1 MTRLS
6 CSLLGNPT
14 ILVNQAEI
22 TPSYAKIAALLY
34 YLILKGEASREEVA
48 TLLWGDKN
56 SEKARKNLRNTI
68 YQTNRELGIE
78 TIISPNRSM
87 LAINPDIDISC
98 DVQTFLADPVHQLP
112 LFKGEFLENF
122 YIKNCQEF
130 DFWTEKIKSQL
141 EKTYLTA
148 CQQLLEKQE
157 RLSDLEGAEHLILRM
172 ISLDEFNE
180 EHYLSLMKLYL
191 EEGQIRKIIEIYHR
205 LAQLLDKELGIG
217 PSESI
222 KHLYYQVVKDHSD
235 RKDSQLA
242 PKTDYFFGRI
252 EEIHALEHFLSSV
265 LETGSRAF
273 FLHGEVGSGKRSL
286 VRQVL
291 SNQDQRFSI
300 IHINCLPDDHCK
312 PYSIWRKISHSYQ
325 WIFQEKLD
333 TRVSLEETSKSEYL
347 IACLEKACQ
356 KQAILFLIEDAHWI
370 DKKSLQV
377 VLDCIHALSHAPV
390 AFLLTRNLR
399 QNKDLD
405 YLEHYLS
412 NRQLAEGLE
421 LKNLSLSDSQDFL
434 KELSQQDVLSNLE
447 QIYYFSQGNL
457 FLLDQYA
464 QQIREGREFYPLTA
478 AIRSKMALQVH
489 ALDTKE
495 EELLNY
501 LSTCSAGSDVSLL
514 ADLMGLSHHEM
525 ATLVDQLTSK
535 SLILQREV
543 EDRLEVQFRQ
553 AVLGEFLY
561 DQLPLSKRRIL
572 HEQIAFHLIQKLQ
585 LQPSNSS
592 LLLKISRHFTAAK
605 QPLMALEYRLHH
617 LNLAIKSHYDLFPLS
632 SSKAQL
638 SGETDKDN
646 GVWIQEQF
654 TQVRESMTQLEQLY
668 GDQRQFQLLQV
679 RFEFYEGRYYIRIG
693 NYQKGVGSIR
703 NVIARAHSLHEQDY
717 LLKGYRQFIHYCIQ
731 IENITDLGYYAELGL
746 ETAIEANNHEAIGMF
761 LRFKGLFNLMLGDEE
776 NASRLLYEAIDCF
789 SLTVSMRKKYA
800 LQIAAA
806 LDYLA
811 EMAQIRRDFLTAIHL
826 QKDAIE
832 LIKDQAPQSST
843 LGFYIGLGTSYYHL
857 QDFAKAHSIFQ
868 AAMQEV
874 NQQIYPWKEVQL
886 KLYLALL
893 GCQKQDYTGV
903 HDLLDRKE
911 TLISRYSNPRDKGM
925 IYYLM
930 AKLKKE
936 MKDNPSLKEE
946 FTHKLE
952 KDFSHYYHI
961 AKQFL
966 NPYRDRLLLE
976 DLEEF
981 LKVNTQNS

>member
-1 MTRLS
+1 MASLS

-14 ILVNQAEI
+14 ILVSQAEI
-22 TPSYAKIAALLY
+22 TPSYAKISALLY

-78 TIISPNRSM
+78 AIISPNRSM
-87 LAINPDIDISC
+87 LAMNPDIDISC
-98 DVQTFLADPVHQLP
+98 DVQLFLSDPLHQLH
-112 LFKGEFLENF
+112 LFKGKFLENF

-130 DFWTEKIKSQL
+130 DFWIDKIKSQL

-157 RLSDLEGAEHLILRM
+157 RLSDLEGAENLILRM
-172 ISLDEFNE
+172 ISMDEFNE
-180 EHYLSLMKLYL
+180 DHYLSLMKLYL
-191 EEGQIRKIIEIYHR
+191 EEGQTRKIIETYHR
-205 LAQLLDKELGIG
+205 LAQLLDRELGIG
-217 PSESI
+217 PGEAI
-222 KHLYYQVVKDHSD
+222 KNLYYQVVRDHTEKKDT
-235 RKDSQLA
+235 QLA
-242 PKTDYFFGRI
+242 PKTDYFYGRI
-252 EEIHALEHFLSSV
+252 EEIHALEHFLASV

-273 FLHGEVGSGKRSL
+273 FLHGDVGSGKRIL

-291 SNQDQRFSI
+291 ANQGQRFSI
-300 IHINCLPDDHCK
+300 LQINCLPEDLYK
-312 PYSIWRKISHSYQ
+312 PYSIWRKLSHSYQ
-325 WIFQEKLD
+325 WLFQEKLD
-333 TRVSLEETSKSEYL
+333 TRMSLEETRNREDL
-347 IACLEKACQ
+347 IDGLEKTCQ
-356 KQAILFLIEDAHWI
+356 KQAILFLIEDAHWM
-370 DKKSLQV
+370 DKESLQI
-377 VLDCIHALSHAPV
+377 VLDCIYALSRAPL
-390 AFLLTRNLR
+390 AFLFTRNLR
-399 QNKDLD
+399 QNKGMD

-412 NRQLAEGLE
+412 NRQFAERLE
-421 LKNLSLSDSQDFL
+421 LKNLSFSESQNFL
-434 KELSQQDVLSNLE
+434 QEVSQQAAIPHID
-447 QIYYFSQGNL
+447 QIYHYSQGNL

-464 QQIREGREFYPLTA
+464 QQIREGREFHPLTA

-489 ALDTKE
+489 ALEPKE

-501 LSTCSAGSDVSLL
+501 LSTCSAGSDVGLL

-525 ATLVDQLTSK
+525 ATLVDQLTNK
-535 SLILQREV
+535 SLILQKEV
-543 EDRLEVQFRQ
+543 DDRLEVQFRQ

-585 LQPSNSS
+585 LQPNNSS

-632 SSKAQL
+632 SSNGQL
-638 SGETDKDN
+638 SGGKEEEN
-646 GVWIQEQF
+646 VLWIQEQLAE
-654 TQVRESMTQLEQLY
+654 VRETMAHLEKLY

-693 NYQKGVGSIR
+693 NYQKGVSSIR
-703 NVIARAHSLHEQDY
+703 KVIARAHSLHEQDY

-731 IENITDLGYYAELGL
+731 IENINDLGYYAELGL
-746 ETAIEANNHEAIGMF
+746 ETAIEANDHQAIGMF

-776 NASRLLYEAIDCF
+776 KASRLLYEAIDCF
-789 SLTVSMRKKYA
+789 SLTASMRKKYA
-800 LQIAAA
+800 IQIAAA

-832 LIKDQAPQSST
+832 LVQDQAPQSST

-857 QDFAKAHSIFQ
+857 QDFPEAHSIFQ

-893 GCQKQDYTGV
+893 GCQKHDYAMA

-911 TLISRYSNPRDKGM
+911 ALISRYSNPRDKGM

-930 AKLKKE
+930 AKLKNE
-936 MKDNPSLKEE
+936 MNDNPSLKEE
-946 FTHKLE
+946 FAHKLD
-952 KDFSHYYHI
+952 KDFNHYYHI

-976 DLEEF
+976 DLENF
-981 LKVNTQNS
+981 MKATK

>member
-6 CSLLGNPT
+6 CSLLGTPIISVDQT
-14 ILVNQAEI
+14 EV
-22 TPSYAKIAALLY
+22 TPSYAKIGALLY
-34 YLILKGEASREEVA
+34 YLILRGEASREELA
-48 TLLWGDKN
+48 TLLWGNKN
-56 SEKARKNLRNTI
+56 PEKARKNLRNTI

-78 TIISPNRSM
+78 AIISPNRSM
-87 LAINPDIDISC
+87 LTMNPDIDISC
-98 DVQTFLADPVHQLP
+98 DVQLFLSDPLRHLH
-112 LFKGEFLENF
+112 LFKGKFLKNF
-122 YIKNCQEF
+122 YIKNCPEF
-130 DFWTEKIKSQL
+130 DLWTEKIRSRL
-141 EKTYLTA
+141 EKTYLQA
-148 CQQLLEKQE
+148 CQQLLDKQE
-157 RLSDLEGAEHLILRM
+157 HLSDLEGAENLILRM
-172 ISLDEFNE
+172 INMDEFNE
-180 EHYLSLMKLYL
+180 DHYLSLMKLYL
-191 EEGQIRKIIEIYHR
+191 EEGHRGKIIETYHR
-205 LAQLLDKELGIG
+205 LAQLLDRELGIG
-217 PSESI
+217 PSEPVKQI
-222 KHLYYQVVKDHSD
+222 YYQVVKNHSYA
-235 RKDSQLA
+235 KDPQLA

-252 EEIHALEHFLSSV
+252 DEIHTLEHYLASV
-265 LETGSRAF
+265 LENGSRAF
-273 FLHGEVGSGKRSL
+273 FLHGDVGTGKRTL

-291 SNQDQRFSI
+291 ANQDQRFFI
-300 IHINCLPDDHCK
+300 LHINCLPDDLYQ
-312 PYSIWRKISHSYQ
+312 PFSIWRRIFYTYR
-325 WIFQEKLD
+325 WIFPDRLD
-333 TRVSLEETSKSEYL
+333 TRSSLEQTRYSEY
-347 IACLEKACQ
+347 IIDCLDKASQ
-356 KQAILFLIEDAHWI
+356 KQAILFVIEDAHWM
-370 DKKSLQV
+370 DKDSLQV
-377 VLDCIHALSHAPV
+377 VLDCIHALSHAPL

-412 NRQLAEGLE
+412 NRQLAERLE
-421 LKNLSLSDSQDFL
+421 LKSLSFSESQNFL
-434 KELSQQDVLSNLE
+434 QEVSQQVALSDID
-447 QIYYFSQGNL
+447 QIYHYSQGNL

-464 QQIREGREFYPLTA
+464 QQIREGHAFHPLTA

-489 ALDTKE
+489 ALEPKE

-501 LSTCSAGSDVSLL
+501 LSTCSCGSDVSLL

-525 ATLVDQLTSK
+525 ATLVDQLTNK
-535 SLILQREV
+535 SLILQKEV

-553 AVLGEFLY
+553 TVLGEFLY

-585 LQPSNSS
+585 LQPNNSS

-632 SSKAQL
+632 SSNGQL
-638 SGETDKDN
+638 SRGKEEEN
-646 GVWIQEQF
+646 ALWIQEQLAE
-654 TQVRESMTQLEQLY
+654 VRETMAHLEKLY

-693 NYQKGVGSIR
+693 DYQKGVGSIR
-703 NVIARAHSLHEQDY
+703 NVIARAHALHDQDY

-776 NASRLLYEAIDCF
+776 KASRLLYEAIDCF
-789 SLTVSMRKKYA
+789 SLTSSMRKKYA
-800 LQIAAA
+800 IQIAAA

-826 QKDAIE
+826 QKDALE
-832 LIKDQAPQSST
+832 LVQNQAPQSST

-857 QDFAKAHSIFQ
+857 QDFNQAHSIFQ

-893 GCQKQDYTGV
+893 GCQKHDYTGV

-911 TLISRYSNPRDKGM
+911 ALISLYSNPRDKGM

-930 AKLKKE
+930 AKLKNE
-936 MKDNPSLKEE
+936 MNDNPSLKEE
-946 FTHKLE
+946 FTHKLD

-976 DLEEF
+976 DLENF
-981 LKVNTQNS
+981 MKATK

>member
-1 MTRLS
+1 MASLS

-22 TPSYAKIAALLY
+22 TPSYAKISALLY

-78 TIISPNRSM
+78 AIISPNRSM
-87 LAINPDIDISC
+87 LAMNPDIDISC
-98 DVQTFLADPVHQLP
+98 DVQLFLSDPLHQLH
-112 LFKGEFLENF
+112 LFKGKFLENF

-130 DFWTEKIKSQL
+130 DFWIDKIKSQL

-148 CQQLLEKQE
+148 CQQLLDKQE
-157 RLSDLEGAEHLILRM
+157 HLSDLEGAENLILRM
-172 ISLDEFNE
+172 ISMDEFNE
-180 EHYLSLMKLYL
+180 DHYLSLMKLYL
-191 EEGQIRKIIEIYHR
+191 EEGQTRKIIETYHR
-205 LAQLLDKELGIG
+205 LAQLLDRELGIG
-217 PSESI
+217 PGEAI
-222 KHLYYQVVKDHSD
+222 KNLYYQVVRDHTEKKDT
-235 RKDSQLA
+235 QLA
-242 PKTDYFFGRI
+242 PKTDYFYGRI
-252 EEIHALEHFLSSV
+252 EEIHALEHFLASV

-273 FLHGEVGSGKRSL
+273 FLHGDVGSGKRSL

-291 SNQDQRFSI
+291 ANQGQRFSI
-300 IHINCLPDDHCK
+300 LQINCLPEDLYK
-312 PYSIWRKISHSYQ
+312 PYSIWRKLSHSCQ
-325 WIFQEKLD
+325 WLFQEKLD
-333 TRVSLEETSKSEYL
+333 TRMSLEETRNREDL
-347 IACLEKACQ
+347 IDGLEKTCQ
-356 KQAILFLIEDAHWI
+356 KQAILFLIEDAHWM
-370 DKKSLQV
+370 DKESLQI
-377 VLDCIHALSHAPV
+377 VLDCTHALSRAPL

-412 NRQLAEGLE
+412 NRQLAERLE
-421 LKNLSLSDSQDFL
+421 LKNLSFSQSQNFLREVSQQTALSDID
-434 KELSQQDVLSNLE
+434 
-447 QIYYFSQGNL
+447 QIYHYSQGNL

-464 QQIREGREFYPLTA
+464 QQIREGREFHPLTA

-489 ALDTKE
+489 ALNTKE
-495 EELLNY
+495 EEFLNY
-501 LSTCSAGSDVSLL
+501 LSTCSAGSDVGLL
-514 ADLMGLSHHEM
+514 ADLMGLNHHEM
-525 ATLVDQLTSK
+525 AVLVDQLTSK
-535 SLILQREV
+535 SLILQKEV
-543 EDRLEVQFRQ
+543 DDRLEVQFRQ

-585 LQPSNSS
+585 LQPNNSK
-592 LLLKISRHFTAAK
+592 LLLKIARHFTAAK
-605 QPLMALEYRLHH
+605 QPLMALEYRLQH
-617 LNLAIKSHYDLFPLS
+617 LNLAIKSHYDLFPLG
-632 SSKAQL
+632 SSKDQL
-638 SGETDKDN
+638 SGGKEEEN
-646 GVWIQEQF
+646 VLWIQEQLAE
-654 TQVRESMTQLEQLY
+654 VRENMTHLEKLY

-679 RFEFYEGRYYIRIG
+679 RFEFYEGRYHIRTG

-703 NVIARAHSLHEQDY
+703 KVIARAHALHEQDY

-731 IENITDLGYYAELGL
+731 IENISDLGYYAELGL
-746 ETAIEANNHEAIGMF
+746 ETAIEANDHQAIGMF

-776 NASRLLYEAIDCF
+776 KASRLLYEAIDCF
-789 SLTVSMRKKYA
+789 SLTASMRKKYA
-800 LQIAAA
+800 IQIAAA

-832 LIKDQAPQSST
+832 LVQDQAPQSST

-857 QDFAKAHSIFQ
+857 QDFAEAHSIFQ

-893 GCQKQDYTGV
+893 GCQKQDYTMA
-903 HDLLDRKE
+903 HDLLGSKE
-911 TLISRYSNPRDKGM
+911 ALISRYSNPRDKGM

-930 AKLKKE
+930 AKLKNE
-936 MKDNPSLKEE
+936 LRDNPLLEATFAQKLDEE
-946 FTHKLE
+946 
-952 KDFSHYYHI
+952 FSHYYHI

-976 DLEEF
+976 DLENF
-981 LKVNTQNS
+981 MKATK

>member
-1 MTRLS
+1 MASLS

-22 TPSYAKIAALLY
+22 TPSYAKISALLY
-34 YLILKGEASREEVA
+34 YLVLRGEASREELA
-48 TLLWGDKN
+48 TLLWGNKN
-56 SEKARKNLRNTI
+56 PEKARKNLRNTI
-68 YQTNRELGIE
+68 YQTNKELGIE
-78 TIISPNRSM
+78 AIISPNRSM
-87 LAINPDIDISC
+87 LVMNPDIDTSC
-98 DVQTFLADPVHQLP
+98 DVQLFLSDPVHQLH

-130 DFWTEKIKSQL
+130 DFWIEKIKFQL
-141 EKTYLTA
+141 EQTYLTA
-148 CQQLLEKQE
+148 CQQLLDKQE
-157 RLSDLEGAEHLILRM
+157 HLSDLEGAENLILRM
-172 ISLDEFNE
+172 ISMDEFNE

-191 EEGQIRKIIEIYHR
+191 EEGQTRKIIETYHR
-205 LAQLLDKELGIG
+205 LAQLLDRELGIG
-217 PSESI
+217 PGEAI
-222 KHLYYQVVKDHSD
+222 KNLYYQVVRDHTEKKDTL
-235 RKDSQLA
+235 LA
-242 PKTDYFFGRI
+242 PKTDYFYGRI
-252 EEIHALEHFLSSV
+252 EEIHALEHFLASV

-291 SNQDQRFSI
+291 ANQGQRFSI
-300 IHINCLPDDHCK
+300 LQINCLPEDLYK
-312 PYSIWRKISHSYQ
+312 PYSIWRKLSHSYQ
-325 WIFQEKLD
+325 CLFQEKLD
-333 TRVSLEETSKSEYL
+333 TRMSLEGTRNREDL
-347 IACLEKACQ
+347 IDGLEKTCQ
-356 KQAILFLIEDAHWI
+356 EQAILFLIEDAHWM
-370 DKKSLQV
+370 DKESLQI
-377 VLDCIHALSHAPV
+377 VLDCIHALSRAPL

-399 QNKDLD
+399 QNKGMD

-412 NRQLAEGLE
+412 NRQLAERLE
-421 LKNLSLSDSQDFL
+421 LKNLSFSQSQNFL
-434 KELSQQDVLSNLE
+434 QEVSQQAAISDID
-447 QIYYFSQGNL
+447 QIYHYSQGNL

-464 QQIREGREFYPLTA
+464 QQIREGREFHPLTA

-525 ATLVDQLTSK
+525 ATLVDQLTNK
-535 SLILQREV
+535 SLILQKEV
-543 EDRLEVQFRQ
+543 DDRLEVQFRQ

-585 LQPSNSS
+585 LQPNNSI
-592 LLLKISRHFTAAK
+592 LLLKIARHFTAAK

-632 SSKAQL
+632 SSNGQL
-638 SGETDKDN
+638 SGGKEEEN
-646 GVWIQEQF
+646 VLWIQEQLAE
-654 TQVRESMTQLEQLY
+654 VRETMSHLEKLY

-693 NYQKGVGSIR
+693 NYQKGVSSIR
-703 NVIARAHSLHEQDY
+703 KVIARAHSLHEQDY

-731 IENITDLGYYAELGL
+731 IENINDLGYYAELGL
-746 ETAIEANNHEAIGMF
+746 ETAIEANDHQAIGMF

-776 NASRLLYEAIDCF
+776 KASRLLYEAIDCF
-789 SLTVSMRKKYA
+789 SLTASMRKKYA
-800 LQIAAA
+800 IQIAAA

-832 LIKDQAPQSST
+832 LVQDQAPQSST

-857 QDFAKAHSIFQ
+857 QDFAEAHSIFQ

-893 GCQKQDYTGV
+893 GCQKKDYTMA
-903 HDLLDRKE
+903 HDLLGSKE
-911 TLISRYSNPRDKGM
+911 ALISRYSNPRDKGM

-936 MKDNPSLKEE
+936 MNDNQTLKDE
-946 FTHKLE
+946 FSHKLD

-976 DLEEF
+976 DLENF
-981 LKVNTQNS
+981 MKATK

>member
-1 MTRLS
+1 MARLS
-6 CSLLGNPT
+6 CSLFGTPT
-14 ILVNQAEI
+14 ISVNQTEV
-22 TPSYAKIAALLY
+22 TPSYAKISALLY
-34 YLILKGEASREEVA
+34 YLILRGEASREELA
-48 TLLWGDKN
+48 TLLWGNKN
-56 SEKARKNLRNTI
+56 PEKARKNLRNTI

-78 TIISPNRSM
+78 AIISPNRSM
-87 LAINPDIDISC
+87 LAMNPDIDTSC
-98 DVQTFLADPVHQLP
+98 DVQLFLSDPVHQLH

-130 DFWTEKIKSQL
+130 DFWIEKIKSQL

-157 RLSDLEGAEHLILRM
+157 RLSDLEGAENLILRM
-172 ISLDEFNE
+172 ISMDEFNE

-191 EEGQIRKIIEIYHR
+191 EEGQTRKIIETYHR
-205 LAQLLDKELGIG
+205 LAQLLDRELGIG
-217 PSESI
+217 PGEAI
-222 KHLYYQVVKDHSD
+222 KNLYYQVIRDHTEKKDT
-235 RKDSQLA
+235 QLA
-242 PKTDYFFGRI
+242 PKTDYFYGRI
-252 EEIHALEHFLSSV
+252 EEIHALEHFLASV

-273 FLHGEVGSGKRSL
+273 FLHGDVGSGKRSL

-291 SNQDQRFSI
+291 ANQGQRFSI
-300 IHINCLPDDHCK
+300 LQINCLPEDLYK
-312 PYSIWRKISHSYQ
+312 PYSIWRKLSHSYQ
-325 WIFQEKLD
+325 WLFQEKLD
-333 TRVSLEETSKSEYL
+333 TRMSLEETRNREDL
-347 IACLEKACQ
+347 IDVLEKTCQ
-356 KQAILFLIEDAHWI
+356 KQAILFLIEDAHWM
-370 DKKSLQV
+370 DKESLQI
-377 VLDCIHALSHAPV
+377 VLDCIHALSRSPL
-390 AFLLTRNLR
+390 AFLFTRNLR
-399 QNKDLD
+399 QNKEMD

-421 LKNLSLSDSQDFL
+421 LKNLSFSQSQNFL
-434 KELSQQDVLSNLE
+434 QEVSQQATIPDID
-447 QIYYFSQGNL
+447 QIYHYSQGNL

-464 QQIREGREFYPLTA
+464 QQIREGREFHPLTT

-525 ATLVDQLTSK
+525 ATLVDQLTNK
-535 SLILQREV
+535 SLILQKEV
-543 EDRLEVQFRQ
+543 DDRLEVQFRQ
-553 AVLGEFLY
+553 TVLGEFLY

-572 HEQIAFHLIQKLQ
+572 HEQIAFHLIKKLQ
-585 LQPSNSS
+585 LQPNNSV
-592 LLLKISRHFTAAK
+592 LLLKIARHFTAAK
-605 QPLMALEYRLHH
+605 QPLIALEYRLHH

-632 SSKAQL
+632 SSNGQL
-638 SGETDKDN
+638 SGGKEEEN
-646 GVWIQEQF
+646 VLWIQEQLAE
-654 TQVRESMTQLEQLY
+654 VRETMAHLEKLY

-693 NYQKGVGSIR
+693 NYQKGVSSIR
-703 NVIARAHSLHEQDY
+703 NVIARAHALHDQDY

-731 IENITDLGYYAELGL
+731 IENKTDLGYYAELGL
-746 ETAIEANNHEAIGMF
+746 ETAIEANDHQAIGMF

-776 NASRLLYEAIDCF
+776 KASRLLYEAIDCF
-789 SLTVSMRKKYA
+789 SLTASMRKKYA
-800 LQIAAA
+800 IQIAAA

-832 LIKDQAPQSST
+832 LVQDQAPQSST

-857 QDFAKAHSIFQ
+857 QDFDQAHSIFQ

-893 GCQKQDYTGV
+893 GCQKQDYTMA

-911 TLISRYSNPRDKGM
+911 ALISRYSNPRDKGM

-936 MKDNPSLKEE
+936 MNDNQTLKDE
-946 FTHKLE
+946 FSHKLD
-952 KDFSHYYHI
+952 KDFNHYYHI

-976 DLEEF
+976 DLENF
-981 LKVNTQNS
+981 MKVTK

>member
-1 MTRLS
+1 MTSLS
-6 CSLLGNPT
+6 CLLFGTPT

-22 TPSYAKIAALLY
+22 TPSYAKISALIY
-34 YLILKGEASREEVA
+34 YLMLKGEASREEVA

-68 YQTNRELGIE
+68 YQTNRELGCEAIV
-78 TIISPNRSM
+78 SPSRSM
-87 LAINPDIDISC
+87 LAINPHIAIAC
-98 DVQTFLADPVHQLP
+98 DVQLFLSDPIHQLH

-130 DFWTEKIKSQL
+130 DFWIEKIKSQL

-157 RLSDLEGAEHLILRM
+157 RLSDLEEAEHLILRM
-172 ISLDEFNE
+172 ISMDEFNE

-191 EEGQIRKIIEIYHR
+191 EEGQTRKIIETYHR

-217 PSESI
+217 PGELI
-222 KHLYYQVVKDHSD
+222 KKLYYQVVRDYAEK
-235 RKDSQLA
+235 KDSQLA

-252 EEIHALEHFLSSV
+252 EEIHAIEHFLAAV

-291 SNQDQRFSI
+291 ANQDQRFSI
-300 IHINCLPDDHCK
+300 IHINCLPENLYK
-312 PYSIWRKISHSYQ
+312 PYSIWRKISRNYQ
-325 WIFQEKLD
+325 WIFQETLN
-333 TRVSLEETSKSEYL
+333 TRLSLEETRNREDL
-347 IACLEKACQ
+347 IDGLEKTCQ
-356 KQAILFLIEDAHWI
+356 KRALLFLIEDAHWM
-370 DKKSLQV
+370 DKESLQV
-377 VLDCIHALSHAPV
+377 VLDCIHALSRAPL
-390 AFLLTRNLR
+390 AFLFTRNLR
-399 QNKDLD
+399 QNKEVD
-405 YLEHYLS
+405 YLEHYLY
-412 NRQLAEGLE
+412 NHQLAEGLE
-421 LKNLSLSDSQDFL
+421 LKNLSLADSQDFL
-434 KELSQQDVLSNLE
+434 KELSQQDALSNLE
-447 QIYYFSQGNL
+447 QIYHFSQGNL

-464 QQIREGREFYPLTA
+464 QQIREGREFHPLTA

-495 EELLNY
+495 EEFLNY

-525 ATLVDQLTSK
+525 AVLVDQLTSK
-535 SLILQREV
+535 SLILQKEV
-543 EDRLEVQFRQ
+543 DDRLEVQFRQ

-585 LQPSNSS
+585 LQPNNSV
-592 LLLKISRHFTAAK
+592 LLLKIARHFTAAK
-605 QPLMALEYRLHH
+605 QPLMALEYRLQH
-617 LNLAIKSHYDLFPLS
+617 LNLAIKSHYDLFPLG
-632 SSKAQL
+632 SSKDQL
-638 SGETDKDN
+638 SGGKEEEN
-646 GVWIQEQF
+646 VLWIQEQLAE
-654 TQVRESMTQLEQLY
+654 VRETMAHLEKLY

-693 NYQKGVGSIR
+693 NYQKGVSSIR
-703 NVIARAHSLHEQDY
+703 KVIARAHALHEQDY

-731 IENITDLGYYAELGL
+731 IENISDLGYYAELGL
-746 ETAIEANNHEAIGMF
+746 ETAIEANDHQAIGMF

-776 NASRLLYEAIDCF
+776 KASRLLYEAIDCF
-789 SLTVSMRKKYA
+789 SLTASMRKKYA
-800 LQIAAA
+800 IQIAAA

-832 LIKDQAPQSST
+832 LMQDQAPQSST

-857 QDFAKAHSIFQ
+857 QDFDQAYSIFQ
-868 AAMQEV
+868 ASIQEV

-911 TLISRYSNPRDKGM
+911 ALISRYSNPRDKGM

-930 AKLKKE
+930 AKLKNE
-936 MKDNPSLKEE
+936 MRDNPLLEAT
-946 FTHKLE
+946 FAQKLDE
-952 KDFSHYYHI
+952 DLSHYYHI

-976 DLEEF
+976 DLENFMKE
-981 LKVNTQNS
+981 N

>member
-1 MTRLS
+1 MARLS
-6 CSLLGNPT
+6 CSLLGTPT
-14 ILVNQAEI
+14 ISVNQTEV
-22 TPSYAKIAALLY
+22 TPSYAKISALLY
-34 YLILKGEASREEVA
+34 YLILRGEASREEVA

-78 TIISPNRSM
+78 AIISPNRSM
-87 LAINPDIDISC
+87 LAMNPDIDTSC
-98 DVQTFLADPVHQLP
+98 DVQLFLSDPVHQLH

-130 DFWTEKIKSQL
+130 DFWIEKIKSQL

-148 CQQLLEKQE
+148 CQQLLDKQE
-157 RLSDLEGAEHLILRM
+157 HLSDLEGAENLILRM
-172 ISLDEFNE
+172 ISMDEFNE
-180 EHYLSLMKLYL
+180 DHYLSLMKLYL
-191 EEGQIRKIIEIYHR
+191 EEGQTRKIIETYHR
-205 LAQLLDKELGIG
+205 LAQLLDRELGIG
-217 PSESI
+217 PGEAI
-222 KHLYYQVVKDHSD
+222 KKLYYQVVRDHTEKKDT
-235 RKDSQLA
+235 QLA
-242 PKTDYFFGRI
+242 PKTDYFYGRI
-252 EEIHALEHFLSSV
+252 EEIHALEHFLASV

-273 FLHGEVGSGKRSL
+273 FLHGDVGSGKRSL

-291 SNQDQRFSI
+291 ANQGQRFSI
-300 IHINCLPDDHCK
+300 LQINCLPEDLYK
-312 PYSIWRKISHSYQ
+312 PYSIWRKISRSYQ
-325 WIFQEKLD
+325 WIFPDRLD
-333 TRVSLEETSKSEYL
+333 TMASLDQARYSDY
-347 IACLEKACQ
+347 IIDCLDKASQ
-356 KQAILFLIEDAHWI
+356 KQAILFLIEDAHWM
-370 DKKSLQV
+370 DKDSLQV
-377 VLDCIHALSHAPV
+377 VLDCTHALSRAPL

-412 NRQLAEGLE
+412 NRQLAERLE
-421 LKNLSLSDSQDFL
+421 LKNLSFSQSQNFL
-434 KELSQQDVLSNLE
+434 QEVSQQAAISDID
-447 QIYYFSQGNL
+447 QIYHYSQGNL

-464 QQIREGREFYPLTA
+464 QQIKEGREFHPLTA

-501 LSTCSAGSDVSLL
+501 LSTCNAGSDVGLL

-525 ATLVDQLTSK
+525 ATLVDQLTNK
-535 SLILQREV
+535 SLILQKEV
-543 EDRLEVQFRQ
+543 DDRLEVQFRQ

-585 LQPSNSS
+585 LQPNNSV
-592 LLLKISRHFTAAK
+592 LLLKIARHFTAAK

-632 SSKAQL
+632 SSNGQL
-638 SGETDKDN
+638 SGGKEEEN
-646 GVWIQEQF
+646 VLWIQEQLAE
-654 TQVRESMTQLEQLY
+654 VRETMAHLEKLY

-693 NYQKGVGSIR
+693 NYQKGVSSIR
-703 NVIARAHSLHEQDY
+703 NVIARAHVLHDQDY

-731 IENITDLGYYAELGL
+731 IENINDLGYYAELGL

-776 NASRLLYEAIDCF
+776 KASRLLYEAIDCF
-789 SLTVSMRKKYA
+789 SLTASMRKKYA

-832 LIKDQAPQSST
+832 LVQDQAPQSST

-857 QDFAKAHSIFQ
+857 QDFDQAHSIFQ

-893 GCQKQDYTGV
+893 GYQKHDYAMA
-903 HDLLDRKE
+903 HDLLDSKE
-911 TLISRYSNPRDKGM
+911 VLVARYSNPRDKGM

-936 MKDNPSLKEE
+936 MNDNPSLKEE
-946 FTHKLE
+946 FTHKLDN
-952 KDFSHYYHI
+952 DFNHYYHI

-976 DLEEF
+976 DLENF
-981 LKVNTQNS
+981 MKATK

>member
-6 CSLLGNPT
+6 CLLFGTPT

-22 TPSYAKIAALLY
+22 TPSYAKISALIY
-34 YLILKGEASREEVA
+34 YLMLKGEASREEVA

-68 YQTNRELGIE
+68 YQTNRELGCEAIV
-78 TIISPNRSM
+78 SPSRSM

-98 DVQTFLADPVHQLP
+98 DVQLFLSDPVHQLH
-112 LFKGEFLENF
+112 LFKGVFLENF

-130 DFWTEKIKSQL
+130 DFWIEKIKSQL

-157 RLSDLEGAEHLILRM
+157 HLSDLEGAEHLILRM
-172 ISLDEFNE
+172 ISMDEFNE

-191 EEGQIRKIIEIYHR
+191 EEGQTRKIIETYHR

-217 PSESI
+217 PGESI
-222 KHLYYQVVKDHSD
+222 KNLYYQVVRDHAEK
-235 RKDSQLA
+235 KDSQLA

-252 EEIHALEHFLSSV
+252 EEIHALEHFLVSV

-291 SNQDQRFSI
+291 ANQGQRFSI
-300 IHINCLPDDHCK
+300 IQINCLPEDLYK
-312 PYSIWRKISHSYQ
+312 PYSIWRKISHNYQ
-325 WIFQEKLD
+325 WIFQETLD
-333 TRVSLEETSKSEYL
+333 TRLSLEETRNREDL
-347 IACLEKACQ
+347 IDGLEKTCQ
-356 KQAILFLIEDAHWI
+356 KQALLFLIEDAHWM
-370 DKKSLQV
+370 DKESLQV
-377 VLDCIHALSHAPV
+377 VLDCIHALSRAPL
-390 AFLLTRNLR
+390 AFLFTRNLR
-399 QNKDLD
+399 QNKEMD
-405 YLEHYLS
+405 YLEHYLY
-412 NRQLAEGLE
+412 NHQLAENLC
-421 LKNLSLSDSQDFL
+421 LKNLSLADSQDFL
-434 KELSQQDVLSNLE
+434 KELSQQDALSDLE
-447 QIYYFSQGNL
+447 QIYHFSQGNL

-464 QQIREGREFYPLTA
+464 QQIREGREFHPLTA

-501 LSTCSAGSDVSLL
+501 LSTCSAGSDVGLL

-525 ATLVDQLTSK
+525 AVLVDQLTSK
-535 SLILQREV
+535 SLILQKEV
-543 EDRLEVQFRQ
+543 DDRLEVQFHQ

-585 LQPSNSS
+585 LQPNNSV
-592 LLLKISRHFTAAK
+592 LLLKIARHFTAAK
-605 QPLMALEYRLHH
+605 QPIMALEYRLQH
-617 LNLAIKSHYDLFPLS
+617 LNLAIKSHYDLFPLGS
-632 SSKAQL
+632 NNDQL
-638 SGETDKDN
+638 SGGKEEEN
-646 GVWIQEQF
+646 VLWIQEQLAE
-654 TQVRESMTQLEQLY
+654 VRENMAHLEKLY

-693 NYQKGVGSIR
+693 NYQKGVSSIR
-703 NVIARAHSLHEQDY
+703 KVIARAHALHEQEY

-731 IENITDLGYYAELGL
+731 IENISDLGYYAELGL
-746 ETAIEANNHEAIGMF
+746 ETAIEANDHQAIGMF

-776 NASRLLYEAIDCF
+776 KASRLLYEAIDCF
-789 SLTVSMRKKYA
+789 SLTASMRKKYA
-800 LQIAAA
+800 IQIAAA

-832 LIKDQAPQSST
+832 LMQDQAQQSST

-857 QDFAKAHSIFQ
+857 QDFDQAHSIFQ
-868 AAMQEV
+868 AAIQEV

-911 TLISRYSNPRDKGM
+911 ALISRYSNPRDKGM

-930 AKLKKE
+930 AKLKNE
-936 MKDNPSLKEE
+936 MRDNTLLEAT
-946 FTHKLE
+946 FAQKLDE
-952 KDFSHYYHI
+952 DLSHYYHI

-976 DLEEF
+976 DLENFMKE
-981 LKVNTQNS
+981 N

>member
-1 MTRLS
+1 MTGLS
-6 CSLLGNPT
+6 CSLFGTPT
-14 ILVNQAEI
+14 ISVNQTEV
-22 TPSYAKIAALLY
+22 TPSYTKIAALLY
-34 YLILKGEASREEVA
+34 YLILRGEASREEVA

-56 SEKARKNLRNTI
+56 PEKARKNLRNTI

-78 TIISPNRSM
+78 AIISPNRSI
-87 LAINPDIDISC
+87 LAMNPDIDISC
-98 DVQTFLADPVHQLP
+98 DVQLFLSDPLRHLH
-112 LFKGEFLENF
+112 LFKGKFLENF
-122 YIKNCQEF
+122 YIKNCPEF
-130 DFWTEKIKSQL
+130 DLWTEKIRFRL
-141 EKTYLTA
+141 EKTYLQA
-148 CQQLLEKQE
+148 CQQLLDKQE
-157 RLSDLEGAEHLILRM
+157 HLSDLEGAENLILRM
-172 ISLDEFNE
+172 INMDEFNE
-180 EHYLSLMKLYL
+180 DHYLSLMKLYL
-191 EEGQIRKIIEIYHR
+191 EVGQTRKIIETYHR
-205 LAQLLDKELGIG
+205 LAQLLDRELGIG
-217 PSESI
+217 PGEAI
-222 KHLYYQVVKDHSD
+222 KNLYYQVVRDHTEKKDT
-235 RKDSQLA
+235 QLA
-242 PKTDYFFGRI
+242 PKTDYFYGRI
-252 EEIHALEHFLSSV
+252 EEIHALEHFLASV

-291 SNQDQRFSI
+291 ANQGQRFSI
-300 IHINCLPDDHCK
+300 LQINCLPEDLYK
-312 PYSIWRKISHSYQ
+312 PYSIWRKLSYSYQ
-325 WIFQEKLD
+325 WLFQEKLD
-333 TRVSLEETSKSEYL
+333 TRMSLEETRNREDL
-347 IACLEKACQ
+347 IDGLEKTCK
-356 KQAILFLIEDAHWI
+356 KQAILFLIEDAHWM
-370 DKKSLQV
+370 DKESLQI

-390 AFLLTRNLR
+390 AFLLTKNLR
-399 QNKDLD
+399 RNKEMD

-412 NRQLAEGLE
+412 NRQLAERLE
-421 LKNLSLSDSQDFL
+421 LKNLSFSQSQNFL
-434 KELSQQDVLSNLE
+434 QEVSQQAALYDID
-447 QIYYFSQGNL
+447 QIYHYSQGNL

-464 QQIREGREFYPLTA
+464 QQIKEGHVFHPLTA

-489 ALDTKE
+489 ALEPKE

-514 ADLMGLSHHEM
+514 TDLMGLSHHEM
-525 ATLVDQLTSK
+525 VALIDQLTSK
-535 SLILQREV
+535 SLILQKEV
-543 EDRLEVQFRQ
+543 DDRLEVQFRQ

-585 LQPSNSS
+585 LQPNNSV
-592 LLLKISRHFTAAK
+592 LLLKIARHFTAAK

-632 SSKAQL
+632 SSNGQL
-638 SGETDKDN
+638 SRGKEEKN
-646 GVWIQEQF
+646 VLWIQEQLAE
-654 TQVRESMTQLEQLY
+654 VRETMAHLEKLY

-693 NYQKGVGSIR
+693 NYQKGVSSIR
-703 NVIARAHSLHEQDY
+703 NVIARAHALHNQDY

-731 IENITDLGYYAELGL
+731 IENKTDLGYYAELGL

-776 NASRLLYEAIDCF
+776 KASRLLYEAIDCF
-789 SLTVSMRKKYA
+789 SLTASMRKKYA
-800 LQIAAA
+800 IQIAAA

-832 LIKDQAPQSST
+832 LVQDQAPQSST

-857 QDFAKAHSIFQ
+857 QDFAEAHSIFQ

-893 GCQKQDYTGV
+893 GCQKHDYAMA
-903 HDLLDRKE
+903 HDLLDRKDA
-911 TLISRYSNPRDKGM
+911 LISLYSNPRDKGM

-930 AKLKKE
+930 AKLKNE
-936 MKDNPSLKEE
+936 INDNPSLKEE

-952 KDFSHYYHI
+952 NDFSHYYHI
-961 AKQFL
+961 AKQSL

-976 DLEEF
+976 DLENF
-981 LKVNTQNS
+981 MKATK

>member
-1 MTRLS
+1 MTSLS
-6 CSLLGNPT
+6 CLLFGTPT

-22 TPSYAKIAALLY
+22 TPSYAKISALIY

-78 TIISPNRSM
+78 AIISPNRSM
-87 LAINPDIDISC
+87 LAMNPDIDISC
-98 DVQTFLADPVHQLP
+98 DVQLFLSDPLHQLH
-112 LFKGEFLENF
+112 LFKGKFLENF

-130 DFWTEKIKSQL
+130 DFWIDKLKSQL

-157 RLSDLEGAEHLILRM
+157 HLSDLEGAENLILRM
-172 ISLDEFNE
+172 ISMDEFNE

-191 EEGQIRKIIEIYHR
+191 EVGQTGKIIETYHR
-205 LAQLLDKELGIG
+205 LAQLLDRELGIG
-217 PSESI
+217 PGEAI
-222 KHLYYQVVKDHSD
+222 KNLYYQVVRDHTEKKDT
-235 RKDSQLA
+235 QLA
-242 PKTDYFFGRI
+242 PKTDYFYGRI
-252 EEIHALEHFLSSV
+252 EEIHALEHFLASV

-273 FLHGEVGSGKRSL
+273 FLHGDVGSGKRSL

-291 SNQDQRFSI
+291 ANQGQRFSI
-300 IHINCLPDDHCK
+300 LQINCLPEDLYK
-312 PYSIWRKISHSYQ
+312 PYSIWRKLNHSYQ
-325 WIFQEKLD
+325 WLFQEKLD
-333 TRVSLEETSKSEYL
+333 TRMSLEETRNREDL
-347 IACLEKACQ
+347 IDGLEKTCQ
-356 KQAILFLIEDAHWI
+356 KQALLFLIEDAHWM
-370 DKKSLQV
+370 DKDSLQV
-377 VLDCIHALSHAPV
+377 VLDCIHALSRAPL
-390 AFLLTRNLR
+390 AFLFTRNLR

-421 LKNLSLSDSQDFL
+421 LKNLSFSQSQNFLQEVSQQAALSDMD
-434 KELSQQDVLSNLE
+434 
-447 QIYYFSQGNL
+447 QIYHYSQGNL

-464 QQIREGREFYPLTA
+464 QQIREGREFHPLTT

-525 ATLVDQLTSK
+525 ATLVDQLTNK
-535 SLILQREV
+535 SLILQKEV
-543 EDRLEVQFRQ
+543 DDRLEVQFRQ
-553 AVLGEFLY
+553 TVLGEFLY

-585 LQPSNSS
+585 LQPNNSS

-632 SSKAQL
+632 SSNGQL
-638 SGETDKDN
+638 SGGKEEEN
-646 GVWIQEQF
+646 VLWIQEQLAE
-654 TQVRESMTQLEQLY
+654 VRETMSHLEKLY

-693 NYQKGVGSIR
+693 NYQKGVSSIR
-703 NVIARAHSLHEQDY
+703 KVIARAHSLHEQDY

-731 IENITDLGYYAELGL
+731 IENINDLGYYAELGL
-746 ETAIEANNHEAIGMF
+746 ETAIEANDHQAIGMF

-776 NASRLLYEAIDCF
+776 KASRLLYEAIDCF
-789 SLTVSMRKKYA
+789 SLTASMRKKYA
-800 LQIAAA
+800 IQIAAA

-832 LIKDQAPQSST
+832 LMQDQAPQSST

-857 QDFAKAHSIFQ
+857 QDFDQAYSIFQ
-868 AAMQEV
+868 ASIQEA

-911 TLISRYSNPRDKGM
+911 ALISRYSNPRDKGM

-930 AKLKKE
+930 AKLKNE
-936 MKDNPSLKEE
+936 MRNNPLLEATFAQKIDKDL
-946 FTHKLE
+946 
-952 KDFSHYYHI
+952 SHYYHI

-976 DLEEF
+976 DLENFMKE
-981 LKVNTQNS
+981 N

>member
-1 MTRLS
+1 MARLS
-6 CSLLGNPT
+6 CSLLGTPT
-14 ILVNQAEI
+14 ISVNQTEV
-22 TPSYAKIAALLY
+22 TPSYAKISALLY
-34 YLILKGEASREEVA
+34 YLILRGEASREEVA

-78 TIISPNRSM
+78 AIISPNRSM
-87 LAINPDIDISC
+87 LAMNPDIDTSC
-98 DVQTFLADPVHQLP
+98 DVQLFLSDPVHQLH

-130 DFWTEKIKSQL
+130 DFWIEKIKSQL

-148 CQQLLEKQE
+148 CQQLLDKQE
-157 RLSDLEGAEHLILRM
+157 HLSDLEGAENLILRM
-172 ISLDEFNE
+172 ISMDEFNE
-180 EHYLSLMKLYL
+180 DHYLSLMKLYL
-191 EEGQIRKIIEIYHR
+191 EEGQTRKIIETYHR
-205 LAQLLDKELGIG
+205 LAQLLDRELGIG
-217 PSESI
+217 PGEAI
-222 KHLYYQVVKDHSD
+222 KKLYYQVVRDHTEKKDT
-235 RKDSQLA
+235 QLA
-242 PKTDYFFGRI
+242 PKTDYFYGRI
-252 EEIHALEHFLSSV
+252 EEIHALEHFLASV

-273 FLHGEVGSGKRSL
+273 FLHGDVGSGKRSL

-291 SNQDQRFSI
+291 ANQGQRFSI
-300 IHINCLPDDHCK
+300 LQINCLPEDLYK
-312 PYSIWRKISHSYQ
+312 PYSIWRKISRSYQ
-325 WIFQEKLD
+325 WIFPDRLD
-333 TRVSLEETSKSEYL
+333 TMASLDQARYSDY
-347 IACLEKACQ
+347 IIDCLDKASQ
-356 KQAILFLIEDAHWI
+356 KQAILFLIEDAHWM
-370 DKKSLQV
+370 DKDSLQV
-377 VLDCIHALSHAPV
+377 VLDCTHALSRAPL

-412 NRQLAEGLE
+412 NRQLAERLE
-421 LKNLSLSDSQDFL
+421 LKNLSFSQSQNFLREVSQQTALSDID
-434 KELSQQDVLSNLE
+434 
-447 QIYYFSQGNL
+447 QIYHYSQGNL

-464 QQIREGREFYPLTA
+464 QQIREGREFHPLTA
-478 AIRSKMALQVH
+478 AIRSKMALQAH

-525 ATLVDQLTSK
+525 ATLVDQLTNK
-535 SLILQREV
+535 SLILQKEV
-543 EDRLEVQFRQ
+543 DDRLEVQFRQ

-585 LQPSNSS
+585 LQPNNSV
-592 LLLKISRHFTAAK
+592 LLLKIARHFTAAK

-632 SSKAQL
+632 SSNGQL
-638 SGETDKDN
+638 SGGKEEEN
-646 GVWIQEQF
+646 VLWIQEQLAE
-654 TQVRESMTQLEQLY
+654 VRETMAHLEKLY

-693 NYQKGVGSIR
+693 NYQKGVSSIR
-703 NVIARAHSLHEQDY
+703 NVIARAHVLHDQDY

-731 IENITDLGYYAELGL
+731 IENINDLGYYAELGL

-776 NASRLLYEAIDCF
+776 KASRLLYEAIDCF
-789 SLTVSMRKKYA
+789 SLTASMRKKYA

-832 LIKDQAPQSST
+832 LVQDQAPQSST

-857 QDFAKAHSIFQ
+857 QDFDQAHSIFQ

-893 GCQKQDYTGV
+893 GYQKHDYAMA
-903 HDLLDRKE
+903 HDLLDSKE
-911 TLISRYSNPRDKGM
+911 VLVARYSNPRDKGM

-936 MKDNPSLKEE
+936 MNDNPSLKEE
-946 FTHKLE
+946 FTHKLDN
-952 KDFSHYYHI
+952 DFNHYYHI

-976 DLEEF
+976 DLENF
-981 LKVNTQNS
+981 MKATK

>member
-1 MTRLS
+1 MARLS
-6 CSLLGNPT
+6 CSLLGTPT
-14 ILVNQAEI
+14 ISVNQTEV
-22 TPSYAKIAALLY
+22 TPSYAKISALLY

-48 TLLWGDKN
+48 TLLWGNKN
-56 SEKARKNLRNTI
+56 PEKARKNLRNTI

-78 TIISPNRSM
+78 AIISPNRSM
-87 LAINPDIDISC
+87 LAMNPDIDTSC
-98 DVQTFLADPVHQLP
+98 DVQLFLSDPVHQLH

-130 DFWTEKIKSQL
+130 DFWIEKIKSQL

-157 RLSDLEGAEHLILRM
+157 RLSDLEGAENLILRM
-172 ISLDEFNE
+172 ISMDEFNE
-180 EHYLSLMKLYL
+180 DHYLSLMKLYL
-191 EEGQIRKIIEIYHR
+191 EEGQTRKIIETYYR
-205 LAQLLDKELGIG
+205 LAQLLDRELGIG
-217 PSESI
+217 PAEAI
-222 KHLYYQVVKDHSD
+222 KNLYYQVIRDHTEKKDT
-235 RKDSQLA
+235 QLA
-242 PKTDYFFGRI
+242 PKTDYFYGRI
-252 EEIHALEHFLSSV
+252 EEIHALEHFLASV

-273 FLHGEVGSGKRSL
+273 FLHGDVGSGKRSL

-291 SNQDQRFSI
+291 ANQGQRFSI
-300 IHINCLPDDHCK
+300 LQINCLPEDLYK
-312 PYSIWRKISHSYQ
+312 PYSIWRKLSHSYQ
-325 WIFQEKLD
+325 WLFQEKLD
-333 TRVSLEETSKSEYL
+333 TRMSLEETRNREDL
-347 IACLEKACQ
+347 IDVLEKTCQ
-356 KQAILFLIEDAHWI
+356 KQAILFLIEDAHWM
-370 DKKSLQV
+370 DKESLQI
-377 VLDCIHALSHAPV
+377 VLDCIHALSRSPL
-390 AFLLTRNLR
+390 AFLFTRNLR

-421 LKNLSLSDSQDFL
+421 LKNLSFSQSQNFL
-434 KELSQQDVLSNLE
+434 QEVSQQAAISDIN
-447 QIYYFSQGNL
+447 QIYHYSQGNL

-464 QQIREGREFYPLTA
+464 QQIREGREFHPLTA

-489 ALDTKE
+489 ALEPKE

-501 LSTCSAGSDVSLL
+501 LSTCSAGSAGSDVSLL

-525 ATLVDQLTSK
+525 ATLVDQLTNK
-535 SLILQREV
+535 SLILQKEV
-543 EDRLEVQFRQ
+543 DDRLEVQFRQ

-585 LQPSNSS
+585 LQPNNSS

-632 SSKAQL
+632 SSNGQL
-638 SGETDKDN
+638 RGGKEEEN
-646 GVWIQEQF
+646 VLWIQEQLAE
-654 TQVRESMTQLEQLY
+654 VRETMAHLEKLY

-693 NYQKGVGSIR
+693 NYQKGVSSIR
-703 NVIARAHSLHEQDY
+703 KVIARAHALHDQDY

-731 IENITDLGYYAELGL
+731 IENINDLGYYAELGL
-746 ETAIEANNHEAIGMF
+746 ETAIEANDHQAIGMF

-776 NASRLLYEAIDCF
+776 KASRLLYEAIDCF
-789 SLTVSMRKKYA
+789 SLTASMRKKYA
-800 LQIAAA
+800 IQIAAA

-832 LIKDQAPQSST
+832 LVQDQAPQSST

-857 QDFAKAHSIFQ
+857 QDFDQAHSIFQ

-893 GCQKQDYTGV
+893 GCQQQDYTGV

-930 AKLKKE
+930 AKLKNE
-936 MKDNPSLKEE
+936 MNDNPSLKEE
-946 FTHKLE
+946 FAHKLD
-952 KDFSHYYHI
+952 KGFNHYYHI

-976 DLEEF
+976 DLENF
-981 LKVNTQNS
+981 MKATK

>member
-1 MTRLS
+1 MASLS

-22 TPSYAKIAALLY
+22 TPSYAKISALIY
-34 YLILKGEASREEVA
+34 YLILKDEASRKELA
-48 TLLWGDKN
+48 TLLWGNKN
-56 SEKARKNLRNTI
+56 PEKARKNLRNTI

-78 TIISPNRSM
+78 AIISPNRSM
-87 LAINPDIDISC
+87 LAMNPDIDISC
-98 DVQTFLADPVHQLP
+98 DVQLFLSDPLHQLH

-130 DFWTEKIKSQL
+130 DFWIDKIKSQL

-148 CQQLLEKQE
+148 CQQLLEIQE
-157 RLSDLEGAEHLILRM
+157 HLSDLEGAENLILRM
-172 ISLDEFNE
+172 ISMDEFNE
-180 EHYLSLMKLYL
+180 DHHLSLMKLYL
-191 EEGQIRKIIEIYHR
+191 EEGQTRKIIETYHR
-205 LAQLLDKELGIG
+205 LAQLLDRELGIG
-217 PSESI
+217 PGEAI
-222 KHLYYQVVKDHSD
+222 KNLYYQVVRNHTEKKDT
-235 RKDSQLA
+235 QLA
-242 PKTDYFFGRI
+242 PKTDYFYGRI

-273 FLHGEVGSGKRSL
+273 FLHGDVGSGKRSL

-291 SNQDQRFSI
+291 ANQGQRFSI
-300 IHINCLPDDHCK
+300 LQINCLPEDLYK
-312 PYSIWRKISHSYQ
+312 PYSIWRKLSYSYQ
-325 WIFQEKLD
+325 WLFQEKLD
-333 TRVSLEETSKSEYL
+333 TRMSLEETRNREDL
-347 IACLEKACQ
+347 IDGLEKTCQ
-356 KQAILFLIEDAHWI
+356 KQAILFLIEDAHWM
-370 DKKSLQV
+370 DKESLQI
-377 VLDCIHALSHAPV
+377 VLDCIHALSRAPL
-390 AFLLTRNLR
+390 AFLFTRNLR

-412 NRQLAEGLE
+412 NRQFAERLE
-421 LKNLSLSDSQDFL
+421 LKNLSFSESQNFLQEVSQQAALSDID
-434 KELSQQDVLSNLE
+434 
-447 QIYYFSQGNL
+447 QIYHYSQGNL

-464 QQIREGREFYPLTA
+464 QQIREGREFHPLTA

-514 ADLMGLSHHEM
+514 TDLMGLSHHEM
-525 ATLVDQLTSK
+525 ATLVDQLTNK
-535 SLILQREV
+535 SLLLQKEV
-543 EDRLEVQFRQ
+543 DDRLEVQFRQ

-585 LQPSNSS
+585 LQPNNSS

-605 QPLMALEYRLHH
+605 HPLMALEYRLHH

-632 SSKAQL
+632 SSNGQL
-638 SGETDKDN
+638 SGGKEEEN
-646 GVWIQEQF
+646 VLWIQEQLAE
-654 TQVRESMTQLEQLY
+654 VRETMAHLEKLY

-693 NYQKGVGSIR
+693 NYQKGVSSIR
-703 NVIARAHSLHEQDY
+703 KVIARAHSLHDQDY

-731 IENITDLGYYAELGL
+731 IENINDLGYYAELGL
-746 ETAIEANNHEAIGMF
+746 ETAIDANNHEAIGMF

-776 NASRLLYEAIDCF
+776 KASRLLYEAIDCF
-789 SLTVSMRKKYA
+789 SLTASMRKKYA

-857 QDFAKAHSIFQ
+857 QDFAEAHSIFQ

-893 GCQKQDYTGV
+893 GCQKHDYAMA
-903 HDLLDRKE
+903 HDLLERKE
-911 TLISRYSNPRDKGM
+911 ALISRYSNPRDKGM

-936 MKDNPSLKEE
+936 MRDNPLLEAT
-946 FTHKLE
+946 FAQKLDE
-952 KDFSHYYHI
+952 DFNYYYHI

-976 DLEEF
+976 DLENF
-981 LKVNTQNS
+981 MKATK

>member
-1 MTRLS
+1 MTSLS
-6 CSLLGNPT
+6 CLLFGTPT

-22 TPSYAKIAALLY
+22 TPSYAKISALIY
-34 YLILKGEASREEVA
+34 YLMLKGEASREEVA

-68 YQTNRELGIE
+68 YQTNRELGCEAIV
-78 TIISPNRSM
+78 SPSRSM
-87 LAINPDIDISC
+87 LAINPHITISC
-98 DVQTFLADPVHQLP
+98 DVQLFLSDPVHQLH

-130 DFWTEKIKSQL
+130 DFWIENIKSQL
-141 EKTYLTA
+141 EKAYLTA

-157 RLSDLEGAEHLILRM
+157 RLSDLEEAEHLILRM
-172 ISLDEFNE
+172 ISMDEFNE

-191 EEGQIRKIIEIYHR
+191 EEGQTGKIIETYHR

-217 PSESI
+217 PGESI
-222 KHLYYQVVKDHSD
+222 KNLYYQVVRDYAEK
-235 RKDSQLA
+235 KDSQLA

-252 EEIHALEHFLSSV
+252 EEIHAIEHFLASV

-291 SNQDQRFSI
+291 ANQDQRFSI
-300 IHINCLPDDHCK
+300 IHINCLPEDLYK
-312 PYSIWRKISHSYQ
+312 PYSIWRKISHNYQ
-325 WIFQEKLD
+325 WIFQETLD
-333 TRVSLEETSKSEYL
+333 TRLSLEETRKREDL
-347 IACLEKACQ
+347 IDGLEKTCQ
-356 KQAILFLIEDAHWI
+356 KQALLFLIEDAHWM
-370 DKKSLQV
+370 DKESLQV
-377 VLDCIHALSHAPV
+377 VLDCIHALSRAPL
-390 AFLLTRNLR
+390 AFLFTRNLR
-399 QNKDLD
+399 QNKEMD
-405 YLEHYLS
+405 YLEHHLY
-412 NRQLAEGLE
+412 NHQLAENLY
-421 LKNLSLSDSQDFL
+421 LKNLSLADSQDFL
-434 KELSQQDVLSNLE
+434 KELSQQDALSNLE
-447 QIYYFSQGNL
+447 QIYHFSQGNL

-464 QQIREGREFYPLTA
+464 QQIREGCEFHPLTA

-514 ADLMGLSHHEM
+514 ANLMGLSHHEM
-525 ATLVDQLTSK
+525 AVLVDQLTSK
-535 SLILQREV
+535 SLILQKEV
-543 EDRLEVQFRQ
+543 DDRLEVQFRQ

-585 LQPSNSS
+585 LQPNNSV
-592 LLLKISRHFTAAK
+592 LLLKIARHFTAAK
-605 QPLMALEYRLHH
+605 QPLMALEYRLQH
-617 LNLAIKSHYDLFPLS
+617 LNLAIKSHYDLFPLG
-632 SSKAQL
+632 SSKDQL
-638 SGETDKDN
+638 SGGKEEEN
-646 GVWIQEQF
+646 VLWIQDQLAE
-654 TQVRESMTQLEQLY
+654 VRETMAHLEKLY

-703 NVIARAHSLHEQDY
+703 KVIARAHALHEQEY

-731 IENITDLGYYAELGL
+731 IENISDLGYYAELGL
-746 ETAIEANNHEAIGMF
+746 ETAIEANDHQAIGMF

-776 NASRLLYEAIDCF
+776 KASRLLYEAIDCF
-789 SLTVSMRKKYA
+789 SLTASMRKKYA
-800 LQIAAA
+800 IQIAAA

-832 LIKDQAPQSST
+832 LMQDQAPQSST

-857 QDFAKAHSIFQ
+857 QDFDQAYSIFQ
-868 AAMQEV
+868 ASIQEA

-911 TLISRYSNPRDKGM
+911 ALISRYSNPRDKGM

-930 AKLKKE
+930 AKLKNE
-936 MKDNPSLKEE
+936 MRNNPLLEATFAQKIDKDL
-946 FTHKLE
+946 
-952 KDFSHYYHI
+952 SHYYHI

-976 DLEEF
+976 DLENFMKE
-981 LKVNTQNS
+981 N

>member
-1 MTRLS
+1 MARLS
-6 CSLLGNPT
+6 CSLLGTPT
-14 ILVNQAEI
+14 ISVNQTEV
-22 TPSYAKIAALLY
+22 TPSYTKIAALLY
-34 YLILKGEASREEVA
+34 YLILRGEASREEIA

-78 TIISPNRSM
+78 AIISPNRSM
-87 LAINPDIDISC
+87 LAMNPDIDISC
-98 DVQTFLADPVHQLP
+98 DVQLFLSDPVHQLH

-130 DFWTEKIKSQL
+130 DFWIEKIKFQL

-157 RLSDLEGAEHLILRM
+157 HLSDLEGAENLILRM
-172 ISLDEFNE
+172 ISMDEFNE
-180 EHYLSLMKLYL
+180 DHYLSLMKLYL
-191 EEGQIRKIIEIYHR
+191 EEGQTRKIIEIYHR
-205 LAQLLDKELGIG
+205 LAQLLDRELGIG
-217 PSESI
+217 PGEAI
-222 KHLYYQVVKDHSD
+222 KNLYYQVVRDHTEKKDT
-235 RKDSQLA
+235 QLA
-242 PKTDYFFGRI
+242 PKTDYFYGRI
-252 EEIHALEHFLSSV
+252 EEIHALEHFLASV

-273 FLHGEVGSGKRSL
+273 FLHGDVGSGKRSL

-291 SNQDQRFSI
+291 ANQGQRFSI
-300 IHINCLPDDHCK
+300 LQINCLPEDLYK
-312 PYSIWRKISHSYQ
+312 PYSIWRKLSHSYQ
-325 WIFQEKLD
+325 WLFQEKLD
-333 TRVSLEETSKSEYL
+333 TRMSLEETRNREDL
-347 IACLEKACQ
+347 IDGLEKTCQ
-356 KQAILFLIEDAHWI
+356 KQAILFLIEDAHWM
-370 DKKSLQV
+370 DKDSLQV
-377 VLDCIHALSHAPV
+377 VLDCTHALSRAPL

-399 QNKDLD
+399 QNKGMD

-412 NRQLAEGLE
+412 NRQLAERLE
-421 LKNLSLSDSQDFL
+421 LKNLSFSQSQNFLQEVSQQAALSDI
-434 KELSQQDVLSNLE
+434 E
-447 QIYYFSQGNL
+447 QIYHYSQGNL

-464 QQIREGREFYPLTA
+464 QQIREGREFHPLTA

-489 ALDTKE
+489 ALEPKE

-501 LSTCSAGSDVSLL
+501 LSTCSAGSDVNLL

-525 ATLVDQLTSK
+525 ATLVDQLTNK
-535 SLILQREV
+535 SLILQKEV
-543 EDRLEVQFRQ
+543 DDRLEVQFRQ

-585 LQPSNSS
+585 LQPNNSS

-632 SSKAQL
+632 SSNGQL
-638 SGETDKDN
+638 SRGKEEEN
-646 GVWIQEQF
+646 VLWIQEQLAE
-654 TQVRESMTQLEQLY
+654 VRETMAHLEKLY

-693 NYQKGVGSIR
+693 NYQKGVSSIR
-703 NVIARAHSLHEQDY
+703 KVIARAHSLHEQAY

-731 IENITDLGYYAELGL
+731 IENINDLGYYAELGL
-746 ETAIEANNHEAIGMF
+746 ETAIEANDHEAIGMF

-776 NASRLLYEAIDCF
+776 KASRLLYEAIDCF
-789 SLTVSMRKKYA
+789 SLTASMRKKYA
-800 LQIAAA
+800 IQIAAA

-832 LIKDQAPQSST
+832 LVQDQAPQSST

-857 QDFAKAHSIFQ
+857 QDFDQAHSIFQ

-893 GCQKQDYTGV
+893 GCQKHDYAMA
-903 HDLLDRKE
+903 HDLLDSKE
-911 TLISRYSNPRDKGM
+911 VLVARYSNPRDKGM

-936 MKDNPSLKEE
+936 MNDNPSLKEE
-946 FTHKLE
+946 FAHKLD

-976 DLEEF
+976 DLENF
-981 LKVNTQNS
+981 MKATK

>member
-1 MTRLS
+1 MARLS
-6 CSLLGNPT
+6 CSLLGTPIISVDQT
-14 ILVNQAEI
+14 EV

-34 YLILKGEASREEVA
+34 YLILRGEASREEIA

-78 TIISPNRSM
+78 AIISPNRSM
-87 LAINPDIDISC
+87 LAMNPDIDISC
-98 DVQTFLADPVHQLP
+98 DVQLFLSDPVHQLH

-130 DFWTEKIKSQL
+130 DFWIEKIKSQL

-157 RLSDLEGAEHLILRM
+157 RLSDLEGAENLILRM
-172 ISLDEFNE
+172 ISMDEFNE
-180 EHYLSLMKLYL
+180 NHYLSLMKLYL
-191 EEGQIRKIIEIYHR
+191 EEGQTRKIIETYHR
-205 LAQLLDKELGIG
+205 LAQLLDRELGIG
-217 PSESI
+217 PGEAI
-222 KHLYYQVVKDHSD
+222 KNLYYQVVRDHTEKKDT
-235 RKDSQLA
+235 QLA
-242 PKTDYFFGRI
+242 PKTDYFYGRI
-252 EEIHALEHFLSSV
+252 GEIHTLEHFLASV

-291 SNQDQRFSI
+291 ANQGQRFSI
-300 IHINCLPDDHCK
+300 LQINCLPEDLYK
-312 PYSIWRKISHSYQ
+312 PYSIWRKLSHSYQ
-325 WIFQEKLD
+325 WLFPDRLD
-333 TRVSLEETSKSEYL
+333 TTASLDQARHSDY
-347 IACLEKACQ
+347 IIDCLDKASQ
-356 KQAILFLIEDAHWI
+356 KQAILFLIEDAHWM
-370 DKKSLQV
+370 DKESLQI
-377 VLDCIHALSHAPV
+377 VLDCTHALSRAPL

-405 YLEHYLS
+405 YMEHYLS
-412 NRQLAEGLE
+412 NRQLAERLE
-421 LKNLSLSDSQDFL
+421 LKNLSFSESQNFLQEVSQQAALSDID
-434 KELSQQDVLSNLE
+434 
-447 QIYYFSQGNL
+447 QIYHYSQGNL

-464 QQIREGREFYPLTA
+464 QQIREGREFHPLTA

-489 ALDTKE
+489 ALEPKE

-501 LSTCSAGSDVSLL
+501 LSTCNAGSDVGLL

-525 ATLVDQLTSK
+525 ATLVDQLTNK
-535 SLILQREV
+535 SLILQKEV
-543 EDRLEVQFRQ
+543 DDRLEVQFRQ

-585 LQPSNSS
+585 LQANNSV
-592 LLLKISRHFTAAK
+592 LLLEIARHFTAAK

-632 SSKAQL
+632 SSNGQL
-638 SGETDKDN
+638 SGGKEEEN
-646 GVWIQEQF
+646 VLWIQEQLAE
-654 TQVRESMTQLEQLY
+654 VRETMAHLEKLY

-693 NYQKGVGSIR
+693 NYQKGVSSIR
-703 NVIARAHSLHEQDY
+703 NVIARAHALHDQDY

-731 IENITDLGYYAELGL
+731 IENINDLGCYAELGL
-746 ETAIEANNHEAIGMF
+746 ETAIEANDHQAIGMF

-776 NASRLLYEAIDCF
+776 KASRLLYEAIDCF
-789 SLTVSMRKKYA
+789 SLTASMRKKYA
-800 LQIAAA
+800 IQIAAA

-832 LIKDQAPQSST
+832 LIKDLAPQSST

-857 QDFAKAHSIFQ
+857 QDFAEAHSIFQ
-868 AAMQEV
+868 AAIQEV

-893 GCQKQDYTGV
+893 GCQQQDYTGV

-911 TLISRYSNPRDKGM
+911 ALISRYSNPRDKGM

-936 MKDNPSLKEE
+936 MNDNQTLKDE
-946 FTHKLE
+946 FSHKLD
-952 KDFSHYYHI
+952 KDFNHYYHI

-976 DLEEF
+976 DLENF
-981 LKVNTQNS
+981 MKATK

>member
-6 CSLLGNPT
+6 CSLLGTPIISVDQT
-14 ILVNQAEI
+14 EV
-22 TPSYAKIAALLY
+22 TPSYAKIGALLY
-34 YLILKGEASREEVA
+34 YLILRGEASREEVA
-48 TLLWGDKN
+48 TLLWGNKN

-78 TIISPNRSM
+78 AIISPNRSM
-87 LAINPDIDISC
+87 LAMNPDIDTSC
-98 DVQTFLADPVHQLP
+98 DVQSFLSDPLRHLH
-112 LFKGEFLENF
+112 LFKGKFLENF
-122 YIKNCQEF
+122 YIKNCPEF
-130 DFWTEKIKSQL
+130 DLWTEKIRSRL
-141 EKTYLTA
+141 EKTYLQA
-148 CQQLLEKQE
+148 CQQLLDKQE
-157 RLSDLEGAEHLILRM
+157 HLSDLEGAENLILRM
-172 ISLDEFNE
+172 ISMDEFNE
-180 EHYLSLMKLYL
+180 DHYLSLMKLYL
-191 EEGQIRKIIEIYHR
+191 EEGQTRKIIETYHR
-205 LAQLLDKELGIG
+205 LAQLLDRELGIG
-217 PSESI
+217 PGEAI
-222 KHLYYQVVKDHSD
+222 KTLYYQVVRDHTEKKDT
-235 RKDSQLA
+235 QLA
-242 PKTDYFFGRI
+242 PKTDYFYGRI
-252 EEIHALEHFLSSV
+252 EEIHALEHFLASV

-291 SNQDQRFSI
+291 ANQGQRFSI
-300 IHINCLPDDHCK
+300 LHINCLSDDLYQ
-312 PYSIWRKISHSYQ
+312 PYSIWRRIFYTYR
-325 WIFQEKLD
+325 WIFPERFD
-333 TRVSLEETSKSEYL
+333 TRASLEQTRYSEY
-347 IACLEKACQ
+347 IIDCLDKASQ
-356 KQAILFLIEDAHWI
+356 KQALLFLIEDAHWM
-370 DKKSLQV
+370 DKDCLQV
-377 VLDCIHALSHAPV
+377 VLNCIHALSHAPV

-412 NRQLAEGLE
+412 NRQLAERLE
-421 LKNLSLSDSQDFL
+421 LKNLSFSQSQNFLQEVSQQAALSDID
-434 KELSQQDVLSNLE
+434 
-447 QIYYFSQGNL
+447 QIYHYSQGNL

-464 QQIREGREFYPLTA
+464 QQIREGREFHPLTA

-514 ADLMGLSHHEM
+514 ADLMGLSHLEM
-525 ATLVDQLTSK
+525 VALIDQLTSK
-535 SLILQREV
+535 SLILQKEV
-543 EDRLEVQFRQ
+543 ADRLEVQFRQ

-585 LQPSNSS
+585 LQPNNSV
-592 LLLKISRHFTAAK
+592 LLLKIARHFTAAK

-632 SSKAQL
+632 SSNDQL
-638 SGETDKDN
+638 SGGKEEEN
-646 GVWIQEQF
+646 ALWIQEQLAE
-654 TQVRESMTQLEQLY
+654 VRETMAHLEKLY

-693 NYQKGVGSIR
+693 DYQKGVDSIR
-703 NVIARAHSLHEQDY
+703 NVIARAHALHNQDY

-731 IENITDLGYYAELGL
+731 IENINDLGYYAELGL
-746 ETAIEANNHEAIGMF
+746 ETAIEANDHQAIGMF

-776 NASRLLYEAIDCF
+776 KASRLLYEAIDCF
-789 SLTVSMRKKYA
+789 SLTASMRKKYA
-800 LQIAAA
+800 IQIAAA

-832 LIKDQAPQSST
+832 LVQDQAPQSST

-857 QDFAKAHSIFQ
+857 QEFTEAHSIFQ
-868 AAMQEV
+868 AAIQEV

-893 GCQKQDYTGV
+893 GCQQQDYTGV

-911 TLISRYSNPRDKGM
+911 VLVARYSNPRDKGM

-930 AKLKKE
+930 AKLKNE
-936 MKDNPSLKEE
+936 MRGNPLLEAT
-946 FTHKLE
+946 FAQKLDE
-952 KDFSHYYHI
+952 DFNHYYHI

-976 DLEEF
+976 DLENF
-981 LKVNTQNS
+981 MKATK

>member
-1 MTRLS
+1 MMRLS
-6 CSLLGNPT
+6 CSLLGTPT
-14 ILVNQAEI
+14 ILVNQMEV
-22 TPSYAKIAALLY
+22 TPSYSKIGALLY
-34 YLILKGEASREEVA
+34 YIVLRGEASREELA
-48 TLLWGDKN
+48 TLLWGNKN

-78 TIISPNRSM
+78 AIISPNRSM
-87 LAINPDIDISC
+87 LAMNPDIDISC
-98 DVQTFLADPVHQLP
+98 DVQLFLSDPLRRLH
-112 LFKGEFLENF
+112 LFKGRFLENF
-122 YIKNCQEF
+122 YIKNCPEF
-130 DFWTEKIKSQL
+130 DLWTEKIRYRL
-141 EKTYLTA
+141 EKTYLKA
-148 CQQLLEKQE
+148 CHKLLDKQE
-157 RLSDLEGAEHLILRM
+157 HLSNLEEAESLILKM
-172 ISLDEFNE
+172 IGMDEFNE

-191 EEGQIRKIIEIYHR
+191 EEGQTGKIIETYHR

-217 PSESI
+217 PSEQI
-222 KHLYYQVVKDHSD
+222 KKLYYQVVKKHSD
-235 RKDSQLA
+235 AKDSQLA

-252 EEIHALEHFLSSV
+252 EEIHTLEHYLASV
-265 LETGSRAF
+265 LENGSRAF

-291 SNQDQRFSI
+291 SNQGQRFSI
-300 IHINCLPDDHCK
+300 FQINCLPEDLYK
-312 PYSIWRKISHSYQ
+312 PYSIWRKLSHSYQ
-325 WIFQEKLD
+325 WIFPDKLD
-333 TRVSLEETSKSEYL
+333 TGASIEQTRHSDYIIEYL
-347 IACLEKACQ
+347 DIASQ
-356 KQAILFLIEDAHWI
+356 KQALLFLIEDAHWT
-370 DKKSLQV
+370 DKESLQV
-377 VLDCIHALSHAPV
+377 VLDCIQTLSHAPI

-399 QNKDLD
+399 QNKNMD
-405 YLEHYLS
+405 YLEHYLF
-412 NRQLAEGLE
+412 NRQLAERVD
-421 LKNLSLSDSQDFL
+421 LKNLSFSESQNFLQEVSQQAALSDID
-434 KELSQQDVLSNLE
+434 
-447 QIYYFSQGNL
+447 QIYHYSQGNL

-464 QQIREGREFYPLTA
+464 QQIKEGHVFHPLTP

-489 ALDTKE
+489 SLDSKE

-525 ATLVDQLTSK
+525 VTLIDQLTSK
-535 SLILQREV
+535 SLILQREID
-543 EDRLEVQFRQ
+543 DRLEVQFRQ
-553 AVLGEFLY
+553 TVLGEFLY

-585 LQPSNSS
+585 LQPNNSS

-605 QPLMALEYRLHH
+605 QPLMALEYRLNH

-632 SSKAQL
+632 SNKGQL
-638 SGETDKDN
+638 TGETDRDN
-646 GVWIQEQF
+646 GFWIQDQF
-654 TQVRESMTQLEQLY
+654 TQVGESMTHLEQLY

-693 NYQKGVGSIR
+693 DYQKGVSSIR
-703 NVIARAHSLHEQDY
+703 NVIARAHALHDQDY

-746 ETAIEANNHEAIGMF
+746 ETAIVANNHEAIGMF
-761 LRFKGLFNLMLGDEE
+761 LRFNGLFNLMLGDEE
-776 NASRLLYEAIDCF
+776 KASRLLYEAIDCF
-789 SLTVSMRKKYA
+789 SLTASMRKKYA
-800 LQIAAA
+800 IQIAAA

-857 QDFAKAHSIFQ
+857 QDFAEAHSIYQ

-893 GCQKQDYTGV
+893 GYQKQDYTMA
-903 HDLLDRKE
+903 HDLLDSKE
-911 TLISRYSNPRDKGM
+911 ALISRYSNPRDKGM

-936 MKDNPSLKEE
+936 MNDNPSLKEE
-946 FTHKLE
+946 FTHKLD
-952 KDFSHYYHI
+952 KDFNHYYHI

-981 LKVNTQNS
+981 LKVNSKNS

>member
-1 MTRLS
+1 MASLS

-22 TPSYAKIAALLY
+22 TPSYAKISALIY
-34 YLILKGEASREEVA
+34 YLILKGEASREELA
-48 TLLWGDKN
+48 TLLWGNKN
-56 SEKARKNLRNTI
+56 PEKARKNLRNTI

-78 TIISPNRSM
+78 AIISPNRSM
-87 LAINPDIDISC
+87 LAMNPDIDISC
-98 DVQTFLADPVHQLP
+98 DVQLFLSDPMHQLH

-130 DFWTEKIKSQL
+130 DFWIEKIKSQL

-157 RLSDLEGAEHLILRM
+157 RLSDLEGAENLILRM
-172 ISLDEFNE
+172 ISMDEFNE

-191 EEGQIRKIIEIYHR
+191 EEGQTRKIIETYHR
-205 LAQLLDKELGIG
+205 LAQLLDRELGIG
-217 PSESI
+217 PGEAI
-222 KHLYYQVVKDHSD
+222 KNLYYQVVRDHTEKKDT
-235 RKDSQLA
+235 QLA
-242 PKTDYFFGRI
+242 PKTDYFYGRI
-252 EEIHALEHFLSSV
+252 EEIHALEHFLASV

-273 FLHGEVGSGKRSL
+273 FLHGDVGSGKRSL

-291 SNQDQRFSI
+291 ANQGQRFFI
-300 IHINCLPDDHCK
+300 LHINCLPDDLYK
-312 PYSIWRKISHSYQ
+312 PHSIWQKISRSYQ
-325 WIFQEKLD
+325 WIFPDRLD
-333 TRVSLEETSKSEYL
+333 TMASLDQARHSDY
-347 IACLEKACQ
+347 IIDCLDKASQ
-356 KQAILFLIEDAHWI
+356 KQAILFLIEDAHWM
-370 DKKSLQV
+370 DKESLQI
-377 VLDCIHALSHAPV
+377 VLDCTHALSRAPL

-412 NRQLAEGLE
+412 NRQLAERLE
-421 LKNLSLSDSQDFL
+421 LKNLSFSQSQNFLQEVSQQAALSDI
-434 KELSQQDVLSNLE
+434 E
-447 QIYYFSQGNL
+447 QIYHYSQGNL

-464 QQIREGREFYPLTA
+464 QQIREGREFHPLTA

-489 ALDTKE
+489 ALEPKE

-525 ATLVDQLTSK
+525 ATLVDQLTNK
-535 SLILQREV
+535 SLILQKEV
-543 EDRLEVQFRQ
+543 DDRLEVQFRQ
-553 AVLGEFLY
+553 TVLGEFLY

-585 LQPSNSS
+585 LQPNNNS

-632 SSKAQL
+632 SSNGQL
-638 SGETDKDN
+638 SGGKEEEN
-646 GVWIQEQF
+646 VLWIQEQLAE
-654 TQVRESMTQLEQLY
+654 VRETMAHLEKLY

-693 NYQKGVGSIR
+693 NYQKGVSSIR
-703 NVIARAHSLHEQDY
+703 NVIARAHALHDQDY

-731 IENITDLGYYAELGL
+731 IENINDLGYYAELGL

-776 NASRLLYEAIDCF
+776 KASRLLYEAIDCF
-789 SLTVSMRKKYA
+789 SLTASMRKKYA
-800 LQIAAA
+800 IQIAAA

-832 LIKDQAPQSST
+832 LVQDQAPQSST

-857 QDFAKAHSIFQ
+857 QDFDQAHSIFQ
-868 AAMQEV
+868 AAIQEV

-893 GCQKQDYTGV
+893 GCQKQDYTMA
-903 HDLLDRKE
+903 HDLLGSKE
-911 TLISRYSNPRDKGM
+911 ALISRYSNPRDKGM

-930 AKLKKE
+930 AKLKNE
-936 MKDNPSLKEE
+936 MNDNQTLKDE
-946 FTHKLE
+946 FSHKLD
-952 KDFSHYYHI
+952 KDFNHYYHI

-976 DLEEF
+976 DLENF
-981 LKVNTQNS
+981 MKATK